1 MTMNTNRQ
9 SDDRETIN
17 DVYSKAL
24 KQAAFQGE
32 TERVVA
38 LIAVG
43 MNVNEPDCGGDTPL
57 MLAAA
62 RGHTKI
68 VAVLLRNG
76 ADVNARNDD
85 GKTALHQAAYGGHIA
100 TVDMLLA
107 AGPGVNARDNGGN
120 TPLICAAFGGYIDVA
135 MALLAS
141 GADVKIKNFYGHGA
155 LDFAERHGLDLRGK
169 LLRFERR
176 TETTPSVSERQ
187 VPPKSVSAGGRR

>member
-1 MTMNTNRQ
+1 MTINTNRQ

-24 KQAAFQGE
+24 KQAAFEGQA
-32 TERVVA
+32 ERLVA

-43 MNVNEPDCGGDTPL
+43 MNVNEPDGGGDTPL

-62 RGHTKI
+62 RGHAKI
-68 VAVLLRNG
+68 VAFLLRNG
-76 ADVNARNDD
+76 ADVHARNDD

-141 GADVKIKNFYGHGA
+141 GADVKIRNFYGHGA

>member
-1 MTMNTNRQ
+1 MNTNHQ

-24 KQAAFQGE
+24 KQAAFEGE
-32 TERVVA
+32 TERLVA

-43 MNVNEPDCGGDTPL
+43 MNVNEPDNGGDTPL

-62 RGHTKI
+62 RGHAKI

-76 ADVNARNDD
+76 ADVNARNDE
-85 GKTALHQAAYGGHIA
+85 GKTALHQAGYGGHIA
-100 TVDMLLA
+100 TVEMLLA
-107 AGPGVNARDNGGN
+107 AGPCVNARDNCGN

-141 GADVKIKNFYGHGA
+141 GADVKIKNFYGYRA
-155 LDFAERHGLDLRGK
+155 LDFAERNGLDLRGK
-169 LLRFERR
+169 LLRFERP
-176 TETTPSVSERQ
+176 TETAPPSASERQ
-187 VPPKSVSAGGRR
+187 VASKSLSIGGRR